1 MKKLRAM
8 DLRSA
13 WVIAVASGGSVDGD
27 RGDGR
32 ADDGAAGDSAGHRRE
47 YRSDDLDHGWLHTAL
62 AALLLPA
69 GALGDR
75 LGRRE
80 VLIVGLIIFGVASL
94 AAIWCTDPVSM
105 IISRAAWWV
114 GAALIMPTTLSLITT
129 GVPADKRELG
139 ISIWAAVVGAGA
151 IFGILITG
159 VLRGSSWKS
168 IFIMFAVMAVTIL
181 VLSLTIATS
190 RTPIRV
196 RSTSSAH

>member
-1 MKKLRAM
+1 MQRVTSRTCL
-8 DLRSA
+8 
-13 WVIAVASGGSVDGD
+13 
-27 RGDGR
+27 
-32 ADDGAAGDSAGHRRE
+32 
-47 YRSDDLDHGWLHTAL
+47 
-62 AALLLPA
+62 
-69 GALGDR
+69 
-75 LGRRE
+75 
-80 VLIVGLIIFGVASL
+80 SL

-105 IISRAAWWV
+105 IISRAACGV

-159 VLRGSSWKS
+159 VLLEFFSWKS

-190 RTPIRV
+190 KDPDPGPFDFIGALTSVAAVTMLIFGLIEAPHKGWTSPLVLVSNEIGLGVMPMSAEARACVDALGHLHQAVAAHCARV
-196 RSTSSAH
+196 TLMVAGCELPVKDAR

>member
-1 MKKLRAM
+1 MVTHSL
-8 DLRSA
+8 
-13 WVIAVASGGSVDGD
+13 W
-27 RGDGR
+27 
-32 ADDGAAGDSAGHRRE
+32 RRCSC
-47 YRSDDLDHGWLHTAL
+47 RR
-62 AALLLPA
+62 

-105 IISRAAWWV
+105 IISRAACGV

-139 ISIWAAVVGAGA
+139 ISIWAAVGCRRD
-151 IFGILITG
+151 
-159 VLRGSSWKS
+159 LRHSHHRRAARFFSWKS

-190 RTPIRV
+190 RTLIRV